1 MMMLKFCFCFFL
13 EEDNAA
19 VELVAFFGA
28 LGALGAMA
36 DGGEEGG
43 VLKFAAFAFG
53 SVDFEDGSP
62 NAVAIMA
69 LATGS

>member
-13 EEDNAA
+13 EDDD
-19 VELVAFFGA
+19 VLVAFFGA

-43 VLKFAAFAFG
+43 VLKFAVFAFG
-53 SVDFEDGSP
+53 SFDFEDSSP

-69 LATGS
+69 FATGS

>member
-13 EEDNAA
+13 EEDEEDVSA
-19 VELVAFFGA
+19 VDLVAFF
-28 LGALGAMA
+28 GALGAMA

-43 VLKFAAFAFG
+43 VLKFASFGFA
-53 SVDFEDGSP
+53 GSP
-62 NAVAIMA
+62 NAEAIMA